1 MVVDA
6 SPVRDKVT
14 LSAPTV
20 VSVVLSAVEGEV
32 SVTVIP
38 EVSECM
44 CASARVMVQ
53 APAPSVVQ
61 VSPVCVVG
69 SVLAVFTRSAT
80 FGKKAMAKAVQ
91 SSRPNSADIPFKI
104 LIVFL
109 VARTNSGPLIGI
121 EAPARS

>member
-1 MVVDA
+1 MDVDA
-6 SPVRDKVT
+6 SPDRDKVT
-14 LSAPTV
+14 LTATPV
-20 VSVVLSAVEGEV
+20 VSVVLSAEEGEV

-80 FGKKAMAKAVQ
+80 FGKKAMAKAVH
-91 SSRPNSADIPFKI
+91 SSRPKSADIPFKI
-104 LIVFL
+104 LIVFFWTSAHL
-109 VARTNSGPLIGI
+109 RTFL
-121 EAPARS
+121 